1 MKILHKAIQKLYL
14 FSCPVCG
21 SKLEAFPSEL
31 IDIGNKVS
39 KFWCPECNEDRYKRK
54 QYMSILICA
63 KIPNAPMKGVDI
75 YDNIK
80 RNYSYN

>member
-1 MKILHKAIQKLYL
+1 MRILHKAVQKLYL

-39 KFWCPECNEDRYKRK
+39 KFWCPECNEDRYISWRDLRK
-54 QYMSILICA
+54 
-63 KIPNAPMKGVDI
+63 KTV
-75 YDNIK
+75 YDDSDL
-80 RNYSYN
+80 R